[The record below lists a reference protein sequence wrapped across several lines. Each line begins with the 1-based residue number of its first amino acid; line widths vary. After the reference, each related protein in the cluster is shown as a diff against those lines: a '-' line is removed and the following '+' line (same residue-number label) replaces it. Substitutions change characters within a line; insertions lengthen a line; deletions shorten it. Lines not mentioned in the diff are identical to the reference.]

1 MSFRRLSWVALA
13 IAPIACGRAG
23 LEDDTFG
30 LGGTSGSGA
39 SGGAGGGGSG
49 GLGGG
54 GLGGGGLG
62 GTGAAGAG
70 GIGGGPVGGF
80 GGTGGSPSGD
90 CCSPHDF
97 PGCEFPGV
105 AQCVCA
111 ADAFCCQQAWDDLC
125 VEEVST
131 LGCGSCGTGGSGGV
145 GGFGGGPVGG
155 FGGGGFGGGPIGG
168 FGGIGGGP
176 VGGFGGIG
184 GGPVGGFGGT
194 GGAPPGDC
202 CMVNP
207 TPFCIDPKIASCV
220 CASDP
225 FCCQQ
230 NWDDICVSEV
240 TSLGCGKCGGT
251 GGSGGVGGFG
261 GFGGGP
267 IGGFGGTGGT
277 PGFCGNGVTEPG
289 EQCDLG
295 PGNQDRPAF
304 LLQQGAV
311 NVPVTPLDT
320 GSNAVNFYGYSSASS
335 HTGFEELMASRIILH
350 RNVNG
355 GQLSLIMHH
364 GIDFNSSGL
373 SQPSTQVKAVLSGLP
388 SQTFVTVADD
398 TLSEFNKDSSTS
410 AFGAWQFA
418 QNSDGGALSQLPI
431 PGNWIINIT
440 LGFSPG
446 INDLAFVHG
455 NASFVNLNL
464 NQSIT
469 LIANDSPAKCRM
481 NCTIPVCGDGILDG
495 GEVCEPALT
504 KNCAPGCKSL
514 L

>member
-155 FGGGGFGGGPIGG
+155 FGG
-168 FGGIGGGP
+168 
-176 VGGFGGIG
+176 
-184 GGPVGGFGGT
+184 
-194 GGAPPGDC
+194 
-202 CMVNP
+202 
-207 TPFCIDPKIASCV
+207 
-220 CASDP
+220 
-225 FCCQQ
+225 
-230 NWDDICVSEV
+230 
-240 TSLGCGKCGGT
+240 
-251 GGSGGVGGFG
+251 G